1 MKRLII
7 FTLLILFATR
17 TFAPNQESVAI
28 FYTPPV
34 EPFTKLIYAVGM
46 VEGKCDTTAYNEFE
60 EAAGFFQIRPIRLED
75 YKMRTGIS
83 YTTED
88 MFDYE
93 KAEEVFLY
101 YAQRIGPYDFE
112 KIARDW
118 NGSGAKTTE
127 YWNRVKKFL

>member
-1 MKRLII
+1 
-7 FTLLILFATR
+7 
-17 TFAPNQESVAI
+17 
-28 FYTPPV
+28 
-34 EPFTKLIYAVGM
+34 M

-88 MFDYE
+88 MFDYK
-93 KAEEVFLY
+93 KAEEIFLY
-101 YAQRIGPYDFE
+101 YANRVGPYDFE